1 MIVLLTGSSGQL
13 GKSFYPNLSK
23 DYQLVQYNSGSLDFK
38 DLNKLDKTIREI
50 RPNIIINTAAYT
62 DVDSAEKNIK
72 EAKLINAEAV
82 GVIAEAA
89 KKLDTILVHY
99 STDFVF
105 DGKTNEGFF
114 EDDTPNPVNN
124 YGISKLEGEKYLINS
139 GCKHFIIRTS
149 WLYST
154 FGNNFFTKIINSAKK
169 GNDILVV
176 NDQYGSPTSTS
187 LLVKTTLKLLNKP
200 DAEYGIYHVASKEK
214 ISKYDFASY
223 FLNALLEKNFFDTKI
238 NFVATQTINSKSN
251 AVRPFNSYLETSK
264 IEKELSFS
272 LPHWKSDCN
281 EVLSNL

>member
-13 GKSFYPNLSK
+13 GKSFYPYLSK
-23 DYQLVQYNSGSLDFK
+23 DYRLVQYNSESLDFK
-38 DLNKLDKTIREI
+38 DLKKLDKTIREI

-62 DVDSAEKNIK
+62 DVDSAEENIK

-82 GVIAEAA
+82 GVIADVA
-89 KKLDTILVHY
+89 KKLGTILVHY

-105 DGKTNEGFF
+105 DGIKNEGFF
-114 EDDTPNPVNN
+114 EDDITNPMNN
-124 YGISKLEGEKYLINS
+124 YGISKLEGERHVINS

-149 WLYST
+149 WLYSS

-169 GNDILVV
+169 GNDIFVV

-187 LLVKTTLKLLNKP
+187 LLVKTTLKLLNKQ
-200 DAEYGIYHVASKEK
+200 DAKNGIYHVASKEK

-223 FLNALLEKNFFDTKI
+223 FLNALFKRNFFDTKI
-238 NFVATQTINSKSN
+238 NFIATQTIKSKSN
-251 AVRPFNSYLETSK
+251 AVRPYNSYLDTSK

-272 LPHWKSDCN
+272 LPNWKSDCN
-281 EVLSNL
+281 EVLSDL